1 MITKPFAP
9 ITRFALLERYSAFAV
24 TDANPGGIKP
34 ARNNERSLVLL
45 GLVLCAHLAVFA
57 MLRPQT
63 QSLPV
68 PLPQTIEVSL
78 VSAPR
83 ALPQKPNPPAM
94 PVQKVQEPIKKAI
107 KKPAKSIPP
116 KIIHK
121 TPVSKPVVPLK
132 QRTIPAVAMPVEPIS
147 KPATEAGSTLAK
159 SPAIAAANK
168 TAAAANESYEPAR
181 FNAAY
186 LHNPAPVYPLR
197 SRRLGEQGRVL
208 IHVQVTAEGTV
219 HSVTLQKGSGSARLD
234 EAALEAVR
242 KWKFIPAK
250 RGQQSVSAS
259 VIVPITFSIE
269 G

>member
-1 MITKPFAP
+1 MITKLFGPT
-9 ITRFALLERYSAFAV
+9 TRLALLERYSAFAP
-24 TDANPGGIKP
+24 ANVIPGGIKP
-34 ARNNERSLVLL
+34 ARNNERSFVIL
-45 GLVLCAHLAVFA
+45 GLVLCAHLTVFA
-57 MLRPQT
+57 MLRPQS

-68 PLPQTIEVSL
+68 PIPQTIEVSL
-78 VSAPR
+78 VSTPR
-83 ALPQKPNPPAM
+83 ALPQKPKPPVM
-94 PVQKVQEPIKKAI
+94 PAQKVQEPIKKAI

-121 TPVSKPVVPLK
+121 APVSKPVVPLK
-132 QRTIPAVAMPVEPIS
+132 QRAIPAAATPVEPTS
-147 KPATEAGSTLAK
+147 KPVIEASSTLAK
-159 SPAIAAANK
+159 SATIAAAHKN
-168 TAAAANESYEPAR
+168 AAANESYEPAK

-234 EAALEAVR
+234 EAALEAVK

-259 VIVPITFSIE
+259 VVVPITFSIE

>member
-1 MITKPFAP
+1 MITKLFGPT
-9 ITRFALLERYSAFAV
+9 TRLALLERYSAFAP
-24 TDANPGGIKP
+24 ANVIPGGIKP
-34 ARNNERSLVLL
+34 ARNNERSFVIL
-45 GLVLCAHLAVFA
+45 GLVLCAHLTVFA
-57 MLRPQT
+57 MLRPQS

-68 PLPQTIEVSL
+68 PIPQTIEVSL
-78 VSAPR
+78 VSTPR
-83 ALPQKPNPPAM
+83 ALPQKPKPPVM
-94 PVQKVQEPIKKAI
+94 PAQKVQEPIKKAI

-132 QRTIPAVAMPVEPIS
+132 QHTIPAIATPVEPIS

-159 SPAIAAANK
+159 SAAIAAANK
-168 TAAAANESYEPAR
+168 TAAAANESYQPAR

-219 HSVTLQKGSGSARLD
+219 QSVSLQKGSGSARLD
-234 EAALEAVR
+234 EAALEAVK

-259 VIVPITFSIE
+259 VVVPITFSIE